1 MKYSIK
7 KTKDHSL
14 QRYMWSACLAYLMI
28 SRKQRDSDSK
38 GKVVPDKVTLE
49 VVIHR
54 RVVKKHVK
62 QDLASLSTN
71 K

>member
-14 QRYMWSACLAYLMI
+14 QRYMWSACLAYLLI
-28 SRKQRDSDSK
+28 SRKLRDSDSK

-49 VVIHR
+49 VVINRHEFR
-54 RVVKKHVK
+54 R
-62 QDLASLSTN
+62 SM
-71 K
+71 